1 MKSRS
6 ADQDRQGEVVAACR
20 TACDNIRLMRH
31 LLRVN
36 VNGADYELAVAPWM
50 TLNDV
55 LRDELRL
62 TGTKKGCGDGDCGAC
77 TVLLDGRSVLSC
89 LTLALDA
96 DGCSVITV
104 EGLATGRDHLHE
116 VQEAFVELG
125 AIQCGFCTP
134 GMELSAVHLL
144 SRNPEPSN
152 HEIRAGLSGNLCRCT
167 GYVKIVDAVREASR
181 RMREPVREGGEDS

>member
-1 MKSRS
+1 
-6 ADQDRQGEVVAACR
+6 
-20 TACDNIRLMRH
+20 MRH
-31 LLRVN
+31 LLRIR
-36 VNGADYELAVAPWM
+36 VNGADYELAVAPWR

-55 LRDELRL
+55 LREDLRL

-96 DGCSVITV
+96 DGCSIITI
-104 EGLATGRDHLHE
+104 EGLAGGRETLHE

-144 SRNPEPSN
+144 ERNPEPSEQ
-152 HEIRAGLSGNLCRCT
+152 EIRAGISGNLCRCT

-181 RMREPVREGGEDS
+181 RLRESEREKAEKP